1 MIPFK
6 NVFLIYNQFISLLLF
21 FAYNYFYTKIRFIY
35 FFHVTFPIKLPF
47 CGCVKLLNFSFCDFT
62 AASLTVCLYVNL
74 KKINGQIDILNRQ
87 LLDSSIENN
96 SHIKIYN
103 HLYQQK
109 ENTASIFLQG
119 PTKLKKVDLNIPKI
133 KPI

>member
-1 MIPFK
+1 MFSLFIINLFPYFCFFCIQLFLYK
-6 NVFLIYNQFISLLLF
+6 NSF
-21 FAYNYFYTKIRFIY
+21 Y
-35 FFHVTFPIKLPF
+35 FFFSHVTFPIKLPF

>member
-1 MIPFK
+1 MFSLFIINLFPYFC
-6 NVFLIYNQFISLLLF
+6 FLHTIIFIQKFVL
-21 FAYNYFYTKIRFIY
+21 Y

-96 SHIKIYN
+96 SHIQIYN